1 MVVFQHAIDF
11 SIRAKYAGALRVHV
25 MPSEFID
32 HAAPSLQGKLP
43 KLAAELPHGLI
54 APPVRVRELIEL
66 ERTKHPAEL
75 FASNEEG
82 LLNDWTLQYYFD
94 YLGYEVVY
102 RPTPQGP
109 EVVAVGD
116 EERLILRRKIGE
128 DEYRK
133 FAIWM
138 P

>member
-1 MVVFQHAIDF
+1 
-11 SIRAKYAGALRVHV
+11 

-32 HAAPSLQGKLP
+32 DTAPSLQGKLP
-43 KLAAELPHGLI
+43 KLAAELPHGLL
-54 APPVRVRELIEL
+54 APPTRVLELIEL
-66 ERTKHPAEL
+66 ERSKHSAEL
-75 FASNEEG
+75 FAKNEEV
-82 LLNDWTLQYYFD
+82 LVNEWTLQYYFD

-102 RPTPQGP
+102 KPTPQGP

-116 EERLILRRKIGE
+116 EERLMLRRKIGE